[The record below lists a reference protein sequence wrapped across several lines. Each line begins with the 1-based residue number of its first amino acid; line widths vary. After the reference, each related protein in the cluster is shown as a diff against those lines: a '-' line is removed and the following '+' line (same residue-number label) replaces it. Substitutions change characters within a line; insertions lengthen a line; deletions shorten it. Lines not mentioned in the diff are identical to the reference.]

1 MLIIGRSFI
10 PHGAILVSCVL
21 YLEESSGNVRGM
33 RNLELLRFVQQTENA
48 TENNRRLL
56 NVLDFFFQMVFRF
69 VYLSL
74 LCILRFTKL
83 FRIIYIFIIFDND
96 TNLVKMYRANLKTQQ
111 NHL

>member
-33 RNLELLRFVQQTENA
+33 RNLELLRFVQQTESV
-48 TENNRRLL
+48 TENDRRLL
-56 NVLDFFFQMVFRF
+56 NVLDFFFKWF
-69 VYLSL
+69 LD
-74 LCILRFTKL
+74 L
-83 FRIIYIFIIFDND
+83 FICCMYSAFYKIISHYIFLNIFDNE
-96 TNLVKMYRANLKTQQ
+96 TKLVKMYRANLKTQQ

>member
-48 TENNRRLL
+48 TENDRRLL
-56 NVLDFFFQMVFRF
+56 NVLVFFFKWFLDLFICCCCVFCVLKNYF
-69 VYLSL
+69 AL
-74 LCILRFTKL
+74 
-83 FRIIYIFIIFDND
+83 YIFLLFLIMI
-96 TNLVKMYRANLKTQQ
+96 RIWSICIGRI
-111 NHL
+111 

>member
-33 RNLELLRFVQQTENA
+33 RNLQLLRFVQTENV
-48 TENNRRLL
+48 TENKRRLL

-69 VYLSL
+69 VYL
-74 LCILRFTKL
+74 L
-83 FRIIYIFIIFDND
+83 FVFCV
-96 TNLVKMYRANLKTQQ
+96 L
-111 NHL
+111 

>member
-33 RNLELLRFVQQTENA
+33 RNLETENV

-69 VYLSL
+69 VYL
-74 LCILRFTKL
+74 L
-83 FRIIYIFIIFDND
+83 FVFCV
-96 TNLVKMYRANLKTQQ
+96 L
-111 NHL
+111 

>member
-33 RNLELLRFVQQTENA
+33 RNLQPLRFVQQTENV

-69 VYLSL
+69 AYLL
-74 LCILRFTKL
+74 LLYFLRFIK
-83 FRIIYIFIIFDND
+83 
-96 TNLVKMYRANLKTQQ
+96 
-111 NHL
+111 

>member
-10 PHGAILVSCVL
+10 PHGAILVSSVL

-33 RNLELLRFVQQTENA
+33 RNLQLLIFVQHTENV

-69 VYLSL
+69 VYL
-74 LCILRFTKL
+74 L
-83 FRIIYIFIIFDND
+83 FVFCV
-96 TNLVKMYRANLKTQQ
+96 L
-111 NHL
+111 

>member
-33 RNLELLRFVQQTENA
+33 RNLQLLIFVQHTENV

-56 NVLDFFFQMVFRF
+56 NVLDFFFKWF
-69 VYLSL
+69 LD
-74 LCILRFTKL
+74 L
-83 FRIIYIFIIFDND
+83 FICCLYSAFYEIISHYIF
-96 TNLVKMYRANLKTQQ
+96 L
-111 NHL
+111 